1 MKGMELVAVDAGEH
15 GNKRGWVSLSG
26 PCGPRVTTQYQMA
39 DILDGPG
46 LFAGPWDICQYPT
59 EGPWKELGEA
69 KGWIIFLILAC

>member
-46 LFAGPWDICQYPT
+46 LFAGP
-59 EGPWKELGEA
+59 
-69 KGWIIFLILAC
+69 